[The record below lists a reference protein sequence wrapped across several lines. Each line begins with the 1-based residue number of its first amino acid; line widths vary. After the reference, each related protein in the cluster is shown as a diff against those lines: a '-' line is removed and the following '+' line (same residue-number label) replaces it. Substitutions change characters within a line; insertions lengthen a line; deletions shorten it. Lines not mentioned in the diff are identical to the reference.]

1 MNADDLIILTLTQLG
16 FLKNDDQKN
25 KISSIGQLSEDL
37 FREILYKVINKIIQ
51 AKNLEVTFP
60 EKPSY
65 EMNKR
70 FQEAQKSVEILFEI
84 MRLEILSKIINMME

>member
-25 KISSIGQLSEDL
+25 KISSISQLSEDL

-51 AKNLEVTFP
+51 AKNFEVTFP
-60 EKPSY
+60 E
-65 EMNKR
+65 
-70 FQEAQKSVEILFEI
+70 
-84 MRLEILSKIINMME
+84 